1 MRPMATYGRDRM
13 LALVER
19 SPAAAG
25 VHDRDAWVGLF
36 VDGGIVNDPVGSRA
50 HVGVSEIERFYDTFI
65 APRNITFHRDV
76 DVVGEQSVI
85 RDLELEVEMSPKVTL
100 RVPVFIRY
108 DLEECDGALHITRL
122 AAFWELPGMITQF
135 VRCGVSAGPVGVKLT
150 LALLRNQ
157 GIRGTVGFAQG
168 FRRVG
173 PAAKSAVENFLDA
186 AARGDVQGARRLL
199 DPQAPVVVL
208 GDETAGVEH
217 VVGQLGGVKARKLL
231 AAGDTVAVN
240 FTVGGRKGVGFFVFG
255 TRRGSISAVEMFF
268 GE

>member
-1 MRPMATYGRDRM
+1 MATYGRDRM

-36 VDGGIVNDPVGSRA
+36 VDVGTVNDPVGSRA
-50 HVGVSEIERFYDTFI
+50 HVGVGEIERFYDTFI
-65 APRNITFHRDV
+65 GPRNITFHRDV
-76 DVVGEQSVI
+76 DVVGEHSVI

-108 DLEECDGALHITRL
+108 DLQESDGALRITRL

-135 VRCGVSAGPVGVKLT
+135 MRCGVAAGPVGVKLT

-157 GIRGTVGFAQG
+157 GIRGTFGFAQG

-173 PAAKSAVENFLDA
+173 AGAKSAVENFLDA
-186 AARGDVQGARRLL
+186 ASRGDVRGARRLL
-199 DPQAPVVVL
+199 DPHAQLVVL
-208 GDETAGVEH
+208 GDETGDVEC
-217 VVGQLGGVKARKLL
+217 VVGQLLGVEAHKLL
-231 AAGDTVAVN
+231 AAGDTVAVALKL
-240 FTVGGRKGVGFFVFG
+240 GDRKGVGFFVFG